1 MIYGNQA
8 FSISGDVGSD
18 RFGAIF
24 LPWTVLVQI
33 PEIASNLFVLFSSL
47 LPGRERAQCQC
58 LGFMF
63 CGLDEELWSNW
74 ETCNHPLGFEFA
86 STKFLHSMRN
96 HRHFY
101 YKIAQF

>member
-24 LPWTVLVQI
+24 LPWTELVQI

-47 LPGRERAQCQC
+47 LPGREREGAMSVF
-58 LGFMF
+58 GFYV
-63 CGLDEELWSNW
+63 LWF
-74 ETCNHPLGFEFA
+74 G
-86 STKFLHSMRN
+86 
-96 HRHFY
+96 
-101 YKIAQF
+101 

>member
-47 LPGRERAQCQC
+47 LPGRVRASAMSVFWDWDQI
-58 LGFMF
+58 LYLEV
-63 CGLDEELWSNW
+63 LD
-74 ETCNHPLGFEFA
+74 F
-86 STKFLHSMRN
+86 
-96 HRHFY
+96 
-101 YKIAQF
+101 